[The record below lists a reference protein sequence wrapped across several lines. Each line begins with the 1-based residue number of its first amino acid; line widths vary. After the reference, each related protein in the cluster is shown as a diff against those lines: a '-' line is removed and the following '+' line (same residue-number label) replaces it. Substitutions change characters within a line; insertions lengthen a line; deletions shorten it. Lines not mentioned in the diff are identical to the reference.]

1 MYNFVYCFDK
11 NFNTQSAVSIYS
23 LLENVDEQINLY
35 IIHSEPNTFQ
45 EYSKKLSKHSKCK
58 KIDLIE
64 VVTDISF
71 PNIENTHISIATY
84 FRIFIFKYLKN
95 LDHAIYLDSDTVVLK
110 NPLGIFNDELRKLL
124 DSENMISA
132 VDETTKEISPDIFE
146 RLNLKGKKYFNAGV
160 MIINLNK
167 VKNDNTFNNL
177 ISTMLSL
184 NSKIKQWD
192 QDVLNKHFD
201 EQITELNPT
210 LNVKIDADLESE
222 NLTSP
227 HTILHYLGSKKPWHI
242 EYLLMYPNNHFQ
254 LIYQQLTN
262 SNNYFL
268 TSKWKKNMLITYL
281 KQIFKF
287 KKFISKKNY
296 KLLQSLLAVL
306 VKKND

>member
-35 IIHSEPNTFQ
+35 IIHNEPNTFE

-64 VVTDISF
+64 VVTEVSF
-71 PNIENTHISIATY
+71 PNIENNHISIATY

-95 LDHAIYLDSDTVVLK
+95 LDHVIYLDSDTVVLK
-110 NPLGIFNDELRKLL
+110 NPLDIINDELTKLVN
-124 DSENMISA
+124 SENIISA

-146 RLNLKGKKYFNAGV
+146 RLDLTGTKYFNAGV
-160 MIINLNK
+160 IIINLNK
-167 VKNDNTFNNL
+167 AKNENTFNNL
-177 ISTMLSL
+177 ISTMLNL

-192 QDVLNKHFD
+192 QDVLNKYFD
-201 EQITELNPT
+201 EKICELNQT
-210 LNVKIDADLESE
+210 LNVKFDADIESE
-222 NLTSP
+222 NFNSQ

-254 LIYQQLTN
+254 LNYQQFTN
-262 SNNYFL
+262 SKNYFL
-268 TSKWKKNMLITYL
+268 TTKWKKNMTLTYL

-287 KKFISKKNY
+287 KKFINKKNY
-296 KLLQSLLAVL
+296 KLLKPVLSVL
-306 VKKND
+306 VNSND